1 MTLMTPADITDA
13 LIADLAGLHFG
24 APVTHVYNPLVYA
37 REPYDL
43 YWQRYGQ
50 GPKEVVFVGMNPGPW
65 GMVQTGIPFGE
76 VGMVREWL
84 QIEAPVEQPAPMHP
98 RRPVTGFDCPR
109 SEVSGKRLWGW
120 AREAFGSPGNFFGRM
135 FVTNYCPLA
144 FMEAGGR
151 NRTPNQLPI
160 AERRPLLAACDR
172 ALARSIQ
179 WLRPRLV
186 VGIGN
191 FAAERA
197 RSALEELDLP
207 VGRVSHPSPANPRA
221 NRGWQALV
229 ARELVEMGVAFE
241 G

>member
-1 MTLMTPADITDA
+1 MMTPAAITDD

-24 APVTHVYNPLVYA
+24 PPVSHVYNPLVYA
-37 REPYDL
+37 RRPYDL

-50 GPKEVVFVGMNPGPW
+50 SPKQLVLVGMNPGPW
-65 GMVQTGIPFGE
+65 GMVQTGIPFGDI
-76 VGMVREWL
+76 GAVRDWL
-84 QIEAPVEQPAPMHP
+84 RIEAPVEQPAVVHP
-98 RRPVTGFDCPR
+98 RRPVAGFACTR

-120 AREAFGSPGNFFGRM
+120 ARDTFGSPRNFFDRM
-135 FVTNYCPLA
+135 FVANYCPLA

-151 NRTPNQLPI
+151 NRTPNQLRA

-172 ALARSIQ
+172 ALRRSIQ

-197 RSALEELDLP
+197 RSALAGLDLT
-207 VGRVSHPSPANPRA
+207 VGRVTHPSPANPRA
-221 NRGWQALV
+221 NQGWQALV
-229 ARELVEMGVAFE
+229 TRELTAMGVVL
-241 G
+241 